1 MPAPSAAAPASS
13 VQERPAAKPARRE
26 SSAADKEAAKRRR
39 RIKALE
45 EKIASLEAEVEGIET
60 RLWEEALTLGPV
72 AAHELATRRTSMKE
86 ELDRLVEDWARL
98 SEEPQAAEE
107 KTS

>member
-1 MPAPSAAAPASS
+1 
-13 VQERPAAKPARRE
+13 V
-26 SSAADKEAAKRRR
+26 
-39 RIKALE
+39 KALE

-72 AAHELATRRTSMKE
+72 AAHELATRRSAAKA
-86 ELDRLVEDWARL
+86 ELDALVEDWARL
-98 SEEPQAAEE
+98 SEEPQPAAE